1 MSHAGRSIPGALD
14 RVLDWA
20 VVGLMATLVLDILWQ
35 VFARY
40 VLAAPSSWTEEL
52 ATFLLIW
59 LALLGAAV
67 GLRERAH
74 LGIDYLTAK
83 LPPERRRAVEALA
96 FALTAAFCAIVL
108 TYGGSTLVLRT
119 LALDQHSPALGV
131 PMGYVYLAL
140 PLGGLSATWY
150 SVRFLAERLGAPVGA
165 PER

>member
-119 LALDQHSPALGV
+119 LALDQHSPRARCAHGLRLSRASLGRAVRDLVQRAV
-131 PMGYVYLAL
+131 PGR
-140 PLGGLSATWY
+140 AT
-150 SVRFLAERLGAPVGA
+150 RRPRRGA
-165 PER
+165 